1 MKSTFYPIKY
11 VDALFPVYNINKG
24 GLQKTPSVLSTEE
37 LLKFSNEK
45 AIDLGMGD
53 TGYPNFLPFTMDEF
67 ERHLYMYYINGLN
80 PYPGIGTKF
89 KCRSA
94 DPV

>member
-1 MKSTFYPIKY
+1 
-11 VDALFPVYNINKG
+11 
-24 GLQKTPSVLSTEE
+24 
-37 LLKFSNEK
+37 
-45 AIDLGMGD
+45 MGD
-53 TGYPNFLPFTMDEF
+53 TCYPNFVPFTMDEF

-94 DPV
+94 DPVQGKEFLNNDFGINAVS